1 MFDFLPIV
9 RRSRARVRYEDKIR
23 EQYDCVSA
31 YLPVLALSSRYSP
44 LISSRAILV
53 HRKLG
58 FGESR
63 KTVIDWLGR
72 PGHSIH
78 SPNPVAAAILV
89 YRYRLEDYRLRDE
102 LHFSSHGLF
111 YVSRTFSSVAT
122 QKHAD
127 ILRMYS
133 DKYLGGSPFDG
144 IKQKIVDSGGREI
157 LPTLVPAS
165 TVHYV
170 ATSHPAF
177 RQIADYAGSA
187 RSNDAHPDDIQKDSA
202 SNDWL

>member
-44 LISSRAILV
+44 LISSCTILL
-53 HRKLG
+53 HRKLD

-63 KTVIDWLGR
+63 TTVIDWLGR

-78 SPNPVAAAILV
+78 SPNPVAEAILV
-89 YRYRLEDYRLRDE
+89 YRHRLEDYRFRDE
-102 LHFSSHGLF
+102 LHFSSQGLF

-122 QKHAD
+122 HKHAD
-127 ILRMYS
+127 ILRIYS

-157 LPTLVPAS
+157 LPTPF

-177 RQIADYAGSA
+177 RQIADHARSA
-187 RSNDAHPDDIQKDSA
+187 RSKDADPDGVLRDSA
-202 SNDWL
+202 LHDWL